1 MHKPVS
7 DPVVGARIL
16 LVDDQ
21 LSLRRSLSL
30 MLQTA
35 GFETG
40 NAASAEEAL
49 LALSQSPFDLVVTD
63 LRMEGMSGIDLL
75 ENIRRRHPGLPV
87 IVITAYGSI
96 ESAVEA
102 MRRGASDYLTKP
114 FRDIDLIDKIR
125 ASLTLVLNTHQVRS
139 HGPERLGA
147 PALPDDLVV
156 SHPQMVATM
165 IKADRVAQ
173 TEISVFITGETGTG
187 KTRLARTI
195 HRKSLRGTGPFIS
208 INCASVPEQL
218 LESELFGH
226 IRGSFT
232 GATETRP
239 GLFEEA
245 DGGTIFLDEVDTLSL
260 SMQAK
265 LLSALQEKQ
274 IRRVGSNKLNPVDIR
289 VISAS
294 NQDIPSLIDRG
305 LFRADLYFRINGVR
319 LHLLPLRERGE
330 DFYRLFIR
338 FLDLY
343 SAKYGHSRMVVTP
356 RAMEYIKA
364 YPYPG
369 NIRELESFVEQMVVF
384 ADGQSTIDVYTL
396 PDEIQHGLV
405 APARHEPVV
414 AEPNRLDESE
424 RLLIESALARYR
436 HLGEAARE
444 LGIGRTTL
452 WRKMRFYNIPLKRT
466 PRRK

>member
-1 MHKPVS
+1 MHKLMSVPAG
-7 DPVVGARIL
+7 DRIL

-21 LSLRRSLSL
+21 PSLRRSLSL

-40 NAASAEEAL
+40 EAANAEEAL
-49 LALSQSPFDLVVTD
+49 LALTHSPYNLVVTD
-63 LRMEGMSGIDLL
+63 LRMDGMSGMDLL
-75 ENIRRRHPGLPV
+75 EHIKRQQPGLPV

-102 MRRGASDYLTKP
+102 MRRGAFDYLTKP

-125 ASLTLVLNTHQVRS
+125 ASLTLAHTTPRGQSL
-139 HGPERLGA
+139 GPEKLA
-147 PALPDDLVV
+147 TPAVPDDLVV

-195 HRKSLRGTGPFIS
+195 HRKSLRSAGPFVS
-208 INCASVPEQL
+208 INCASLPEQL

-245 DGGTIFLDEVDTLSL
+245 DTGTIFLDEVDTLSL

-265 LLSALQEKQ
+265 LLSALQDKQ
-274 IRRVGSNKLNPVDIR
+274 IRRVGSNKSKPVDIR

-294 NQDIPSLIDRG
+294 NLDIPSLIDRG
-305 LFRADLYFRINGVR
+305 LFRADLYFRLNGVR

-343 SAKYGHSRMVVTP
+343 SAKYGHSRLEVAP

-384 ADGQSTIDVYTL
+384 ADGKSTIDVNAL
-396 PDEIQHGLV
+396 PDEVLHGPV
-405 APARHEPVV
+405 APVRYEP
-414 AEPNRLDESE
+414 AILEPNRLADSE
-424 RLLIESALARYR
+424 RLLIESALARFR
-436 HLGEAARE
+436 HIGEAARE

-452 WRKMRFYNIPLKRT
+452 WRKMRLYNIPLKRI